1 MHYNGLE
8 IVFYILLNINM
19 VPKLNHPFLTC
30 WNHYSWITFYIH
42 NKLHARP
49 HWNELVIFHIFLTFN
64 MCIWIEPFNFNM
76 LKLLLTSYILHVLK
90 YIETHAI
97 QCILTYLTSFVNF
110 THLLNYQHLYMSR
123 IMHFKPIETIT
134 QMLHITFII
143 LYWNTHNL
151 MPHIYIWM
159 G

>member
-1 MHYNGLE
+1 MKIKKTFNFIYTMHYNGLVV
-8 IVFYILLNINM
+8 IFYILSNINM

-97 QCILTYLTSFVNF
+97 QCVLIYLSCKFYTSLELSTSIHESN
-110 THLLNYQHLYMSR
+110 HA
-123 IMHFKPIETIT
+123 P
-134 QMLHITFII
+134 
-143 LYWNTHNL
+143 
-151 MPHIYIWM
+151 
-159 G
+159 